1 VPGKRGHQ
9 LLERLIRLTDLRLPF
24 AAQREQL
31 VRQRQWL
38 IDLDRLLDPDEPPTS
53 GAIIARQVQAYLD
66 RLQNTVAAG
75 GDAWDQQV
83 VAHIVQTFR
92 NRWWGLF
99 ACYDVAELPRTN
111 NELETFLRRLKT
123 GQRRITGRKNV
134 HDFIV
139 RYGRFAAFLDTDESH
154 QALLSRLLQ
163 VRLSDFEH
171 ERAQLDTTQE
181 LAEKRHCF
189 RHDQPIFLAALET
202 RWAAACTLPV
212 AS

>member
-38 IDLDRLLDPDEPPTS
+38 IDLDRLLEPGEPPSS
-53 GAIIARQVQAYLD
+53 GAAVAQQVQVYLD
-66 RLQNTVAAG
+66 RLQNTVAVS

-83 VAHIVQTFR
+83 VAHVVQTFR

-99 ACYDVAELPRTN
+99 ACYDIAELPRTN

-154 QALLSRLLQ
+154 QALLARLRQ

-171 ERAQLDTTQE
+171 ERAQLNTIQE
-181 LAEKRHCF
+181 LAEKRHGF
-189 RHDQPIFLAALET
+189 RHAQPIFLAALET